1 MNSLVSTHQKNPT
14 DTQKLEKKEH
24 KHNTKENY
32 QTERGKKWKKAR
44 EEPQKQPEKKV
55 RKWQ

>member
-1 MNSLVSTHQKNPT
+1 MTICLKQQTKLQFDICEFLGKHTPKNPT

-32 QTERGKKWKKAR
+32 QTERGKK
-44 EEPQKQPEKKV
+44 
-55 RKWQ
+55 